1 MRVQVKGS
9 LNKFVS
15 PTIPFSKII
24 GGVVNKLFITTVNGV
39 VKPGDR
45 LAEIVPLD
53 DALIVEARVPT
64 KDRGLIWQGL
74 SALVKISAYDYA
86 LYGGLKGR
94 VTEISPDTL
103 VDEHGNPYYRVRV
116 SLESNKIGKNLPLF
130 PGMTADVNIL
140 SGKITIMQYLLR
152 PVWSIKE
159 NALREAM

>member
-1 MRVQVKGS
+1 M
-9 LNKFVS
+9 
-15 PTIPFSKII
+15 
-24 GGVVNKLFITTVNGV
+24 
-39 VKPGDR
+39 
-45 LAEIVPLD
+45 PLD